1 MKWIYNL
8 DGNVQG
14 VFTTLEL
21 AAADTDK
28 LGVIEQ
34 VTQAEL
40 EIIQRAW
47 RDKELKSTD
56 WIIPITDHPER
67 ASYLTY
73 RTNLRDWPST
83 DDFPNTK
90 PTL

>member
-1 MKWIYNL
+1 MKYIALQNK
-8 DGNVQG
+8 NVIG
-14 VFTTLEL
+14 VYDSRST
-21 AAADTDK
+21 AYANADADDYK
-28 LGVIEQ
+28 EMSVS
-34 VTQAEL
+34 EL
-40 EIIQRAW
+40 ENYQRAW

-56 WIIPITDHPER
+56 WIVPVIDHPER